1 VLRSLHYKVNQV
13 LVCLVLN
20 QLKQEVYSVLSQQLN
35 HKSMLTLEVC
45 NQIHRSQLVFLVHSQ
60 HNQLVGY
67 SVQALSRQVK
77 HRCLEALNQ
86 SLQQEVYLALNLLHS
101 QQDYLAVAA
110 SLDLNLLPRQVV
122 YLVHSQH
129 NNSHLVSNL

>member
-1 VLRSLHYKVNQV
+1 MLRSLHYKVNQV
-13 LVCLVLN
+13 PGCLVLN
-20 QLKQEVYSVLSQQLN
+20 QLQQEVYSVPSQQLN

-45 NQIHRSQLVFLVHSQ
+45 NQIHRSQVFLVHSQ

-86 SLQQEVYLALNLLHS
+86 SLQQEVCLALNLLHNL
-101 QQDYLAVAA
+101 QDYLAVAA